1 MMKNGFMNRPF
12 GLVAVHN
19 DLLESAAGLFR
30 ATLETEMPVE
40 GEWMFSCQY
49 LQSSPKLASLPCADR
64 KSVV

>member
-40 GEWMFSCQY
+40 GEWMFRVNIFNLHLSWQACPV
-49 LQSSPKLASLPCADR
+49 LTA
-64 KSVV
+64 